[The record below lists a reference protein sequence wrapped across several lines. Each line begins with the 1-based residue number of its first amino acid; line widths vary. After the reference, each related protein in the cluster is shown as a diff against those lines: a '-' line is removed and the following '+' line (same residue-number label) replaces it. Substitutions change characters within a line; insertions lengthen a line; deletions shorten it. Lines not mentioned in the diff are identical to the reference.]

1 MIYLVLAILSSS
13 AISICIKIS
22 DKFIKSSTAL
32 LLMNYLMCICLSIV
46 YSKPFSGSA
55 PAYGN
60 GFALALGIINGFLYL
75 GGFVLLQYNIV
86 KNGLVMASLFSK
98 LGVLVPTLLSVVM
111 FAEVPS
117 VLQVCGLIVA
127 ILSIIII
134 NSDKSA
140 EYAGIK
146 SALILLLLINGGAD
160 AMSKVF
166 ETYGNAA
173 FENHFLLFTFMSAF
187 ALCGILLAYKKEKIQ
202 LAEILFG
209 LVIGIPNFFS
219 SKFMLAALKTV
230 PAVIAFPTYNIS
242 AVVLITLAG
251 CFIFKEKLIT
261 KQKIALIGILTALC
275 MLNI

>member
-32 LLMNYLMCICLSIV
+32 LLMNYLMCICLSLV

-60 GFALALGIINGFLYL
+60 GFTLALGIINGFLYL